1 MSKKTCLFLSFI
13 LLFSLVIWAIV
24 EGAQQYT
31 LNVAKQG
38 SGSGTVTSSPAG
50 INCGSDCSEPYN
62 QGTKITLKVKAD
74 PGSTFKGWSGGCTGT
89 SPSCKLTMT
98 SDQTVTA
105 TFGLPDLRGEWSGL
119 SVKSSPA
126 GYEVSGNLTV
136 YADNAKANNVKA
148 NVYLSN
154 DDTYDSN
161 DIPLGSVTI
170 GTINAGASKSKAF
183 KYKGSNNPS
192 GKCLIA
198 VIDPDNTVKESNE
211 NNNTAVKCPP
221 VANAGP
227 DQTVFVTQ
235 VVTLDGSASSDI
247 DGDPLTYQWSFVSRP
262 EGSTAALSSPTAVNP
277 SFTADKAGTYTVQLI
292 VNDGTFDSAPDTVN
306 IVAQPQVW
314 SLEVGPEGGTLNF
327 GNGVKLQIPPGAVS
341 ETTTISISD
350 LVADQI
356 TEMLSNP
363 SMTSTHT
370 KRFLGGF
377 SAKPDGLVFAV
388 PIQAW
393 VPISPLDLYETPVQ
407 VELLMS
413 EQRYRYASSQL
424 EYSGDEAMIKIEISH
439 FSEEAFAGL
448 TGAQIDALC
457 RACGNSFLSGCEE
470 LDPLQSACCLI
481 YPKDRAKCPIAK
493 DCECCREKM
502 IRVESIGVD
511 LAFKGPV
518 ECQVLGSDIKVTFL
532 DCKDSPTEKDSMSE
546 TSCKDLELEI
556 KVEPAETTLCPCEE
570 KQFEAT
576 VTGKKGGVTIFH
588 DVSIDPIWTSDHPEI
603 VEIDQS
609 GKVIGKAIS
618 STPVTIHAKVS
629 ASSSVKEG
637 TAQVTVNW
645 GHCTLEVT
653 PSQKSMIVGDTLPL
667 TATAKDATGNV
678 IGSSLSGLPVS
689 WSSSNTAVASVDQ
702 TGLVTAKGQG
712 TATITAT
719 VEGMSGTANIS
730 VTAKWEEVRLI
741 ITGDPPCPT
750 GLCWGMEKVRLIVTG
765 VDSAHN
771 AITGFH
777 VNWSIYIYPGTTPNV
792 TIDADGTIKPLNQA
806 GCSVCIWP
814 VITDDTGSIISCGR
828 GVEAHGYQGKVYARP
843 GHVATIDC
851 IPPHW
856 PWYPPDMLGCSIA
869 YRSWGYWFYYSS
881 CGDEEAYHRCSDYNC
896 WQ

>member
-1 MSKKTCLFLSFI
+1 MLC
-13 LLFSLVIWAIV
+13 AIA

-31 LNVAKQG
+31 LNVAKEG
-38 SGSGTVTSSPAG
+38 SGNGTITSSLAG

-62 QGTKITLKVKAD
+62 EGTKITLKVKAD
-74 PGSTFKGWSGGCTGT
+74 PGSTFKGWSGGCTGIK
-89 SPSCKLTMT
+89 PSCKLTMN
-98 SDQTVTA
+98 SDHTVTA
-105 TFGLPDLRGEWSGL
+105 TFALPDLRGELSDI
-119 SVKSSPA
+119 SVKVNKSI
-126 GYEVSGNLTV
+126 YEVSGKLTV

-148 NVYLSN
+148 RVYLSN
-154 DDTYDSN
+154 DATFDSN
-161 DIPLGSVTI
+161 DILLGSVTI

-211 NNNTAVKCPP
+211 NNNTLVKCPP

-235 VVTLDGSASSDI
+235 AVTLDGSASSDI
-247 DGDPLTYQWSFVSRP
+247 EGDPLTYQWSFVSRP
-262 EGSTAALSSPTAVNP
+262 GGSTAALSSPTAVNP

-292 VNDGTFDSAPDTVN
+292 VNDGTLDSAPDTVN

-314 SLEVGPEGGTLNF
+314 SLEVGPEGGTLIF

-350 LVADQI
+350 LPADQI

-377 SAKPDGLVFAV
+377 SAKPEGLVFAV

-407 VELLMS
+407 IELLMS

-439 FSEEAFAGL
+439 FSGEAFAGL

-470 LDPLQSACCLI
+470 LDPLQSASCLI

-518 ECQVLGSDIKVTFL
+518 ECQVLGSDLKVTFL
-532 DCKDSPTEKDSMSE
+532 DCLDSPTETDSMSE

-556 KVEPAETTLCPCEE
+556 TVIPAEMTLSIGEE
-570 KQFEAT
+570 KQFKAT
-576 VTGKKGGVTIFH
+576 VTGKRKGVTIFQ

-618 STPVTIHAKVS
+618 SAPVTIRAKVS

-637 TAQVTVNW
+637 TAQVTVNCE
-645 GHCTLEVT
+645 HCTLEVH
-653 PSQKSMIVGDTLPL
+653 PSSKTLAVGGTTALEARLLDVLRNPVAIPASSVTWTSSSSIVSVNPAIGLQT
-667 TATAKDATGNV
+667 TVTGNGP
-678 IGSSLSGLPVS
+678 GS
-689 WSSSNTAVASVDQ
+689 
-702 TGLVTAKGQG
+702 
-712 TATITAT
+712 ATITAT
-719 VEGMSGTANIS
+719 YTVDGVSGTAN
-730 VTAKWEEVRLI
+730 VTVQQQPPYYPKRFRLTVEPLQDCTGEFNVGDTVHLMVTDIGERAAPPFTVYWAFGVNYMPEEYHCDVLFQSS
-741 ITGDPPCPT
+741 GNSASYSFSEHCG
-750 GLCWGMEKVRLIVTG
+750 GLLFVFVM
-765 VDSAHN
+765 
-771 AITGFH
+771 
-777 VNWSIYIYPGTTPNV
+777 
-792 TIDADGTIKPLNQA
+792 DADGNNRLSFCPVYV
-806 GCSVCIWP
+806 GCSLCQYCLYGACEDECCFAQIDWHTGRTQCCIDVP
-814 VITDDTGSIISCGR
+814 RTPLCQHNGACSPC
-828 GVEAHGYQGKVYARP
+828 
-843 GHVATIDC
+843 DC
-851 IPPHW
+851 TAAW
-856 PWYPPDMLGCSIA
+856 
-869 YRSWGYWFYYSS
+869 
-881 CGDEEAYHRCSDYNC
+881 
-896 WQ
+896 